1 MPLLVTDVLDAGVPG
16 QDSVVTLRQRI
27 LSEAALATLQREI
40 DPKSRADAITMVDP
54 RWDPGP
60 QWAAGRLTA
69 AFEAPFTAATS
80 IESVLTRPLTTYSGG
95 VAPATDR
102 PLGRAQ
108 LEAAAE
114 IIAKGRTLSS

>member
-54 RWDPGP
+54 RWNPARMGLPAPVRRVRGALHDRDEPRVGADP
-60 QWAAGRLTA
+60 
-69 AFEAPFTAATS
+69 
-80 IESVLTRPLTTYSGG
+80 SVDDIRRQGLGG
-95 VAPATDR
+95 D
-102 PLGRAQ
+102 
-108 LEAAAE
+108 
-114 IIAKGRTLSS
+114 